1 MGGTPARG
9 RSYASE
15 MLVGRTGLS
24 PVMVGRAA
32 ELDRLA
38 QLLGARR
45 TPSVALVAGDAGV
58 GKTRLVQE
66 LVARVPA
73 GTMVLAGQA
82 DPGSLGRPLELFLDS
97 LDGCRLEPYGDLL
110 DVAGDRS
117 RTAEERVRAGVE
129 LVRRLTAGHTGL
141 LVFEDL
147 HWADSESIAL
157 FEELAEPDG
166 GQLLLVGSYRPD
178 GLTRRHPA
186 AELLPRLE
194 RRHSVTHLNLGPLS
208 PSDVGALLT
217 AVYEQ
222 APSFRLVESLH
233 ARTGGNPFFLEE
245 LVAASGDVEL
255 EDLCDLPLPWTVA
268 EVVRGQVDDLAPDA
282 RRIVSAAAVLGRR
295 VSFDL
300 LAAVTGTPEDRL
312 IELLRELVGAGFL
325 VETDPD
331 VFGFRHELARE
342 AIEGTLLGRERRRLH
357 EAGLDALRAEGSRD
371 YAAIARHARG
381 AARFDDLVAAARRGA
396 REYLAVGS
404 TYLALRL
411 AEVGLSEVED
421 DLELRALAAEAAWLA
436 GMPAESIGHADRW
449 LQLARDADSA
459 GDEAEA
465 LSLRTRLALDHG
477 EKDLAAAFTDELIAI
492 LDNLPADE
500 KRARAM
506 AAVAQSYML
515 RDLRDPTCEWAD
527 KAIAL
532 AEANGLPGI
541 RLAAL
546 VEKGS
551 ALMTEPGTEDEG
563 RALLE
568 AAADEGARL
577 GERVLAARA
586 LNNLVWHAR
595 RWAPDEVRDRLER
608 MRQHAEAAG
617 FTSLASG
624 SYAEGAAT
632 LAAIEGD
639 LDGAIA
645 QLERRRGDRIQAGA
659 ANPDWLAIVQ
669 AGFALEAGDLAAAE
683 RYTRH
688 TKPVRP
694 RTAVAVAGLD
704 LNLAFRHADLPRA
717 RALLAD
723 LLATSDERGGWLPA
737 DQVHDLLASGLRAGM
752 PYAELRPLVE
762 RVTRW
767 GGRPLDPASPWGR
780 LLAGQVA
787 EAQGDPEA
795 AAAGYVAA
803 ANGLRATDVELAGH
817 RGTAHVGAARNLIA
831 LGRLDEARTHTERA
845 TEILARWRG
854 WRVEELDAVRRRF
867 GLGAEIAGPDA
878 LTPRER
884 EVVGL
889 LAVGLTNSQLANR
902 LYISPRTAA
911 VHVSNILAKL
921 GKSSRTEVAAWA
933 VREGLAS
940 DA

>member
-1 MGGTPARG
+1 
-9 RSYASE
+9 

-45 TPSVALVAGDAGV
+45 TPSVALIAGEAGV

-66 LVARVPA
+66 LVERVPA
-73 GTMVLAGQA
+73 GTLVLAGQA

-97 LDGCRLEPYGDLL
+97 LDGCRLEPHADLL
-110 DVAGDRS
+110 DIASDRS
-117 RTAEERVRAGVE
+117 RTAEERVGAAVD
-129 LVRRLTAGHTGL
+129 LVRRLTAGSTGL
-141 LVFEDL
+141 VVFEDL
-147 HWADSESIAL
+147 HWSDSESIAV

-217 AVYEQ
+217 AVYGQ
-222 APSFRLVESLH
+222 APSFRLVEALH
-233 ARTGGNPFFLEE
+233 TRSGGNPFFLEE
-245 LVAASGDVEL
+245 LIAASGDVDLEEL
-255 EDLCDLPLPWTVA
+255 CSLPLPWTVA
-268 EVVRGQVDDLAPDA
+268 EVVRGQADDLGPDE
-282 RRIVSAAAVLGRR
+282 RRIVAAAAVLGRR
-295 VSFDL
+295 VPFDL

-312 IELLRELVGAGFL
+312 IELLRELVGTGFL

-357 EAGLDALRAEGSRD
+357 EAGLEALREAGSRD

-411 AEVGLSEVED
+411 AELGLSEVED
-421 DLELRALAAEAAWLA
+421 DLELRSLAAESAWLA
-436 GMPAESIGHADRW
+436 GLEGDAVEHTDRW
-449 LQLARDADSA
+449 LRLARDADSA
-459 GDEAEA
+459 GDEASA
-465 LSLRTRLALDHG
+465 LSLRTRLAMDRG
-477 EKDLAAAFTDELIAI
+477 EPDLAGDLTDQLIAI
-492 LDNLPADE
+492 MDNLPTDE
-500 KRARAM
+500 QRARAM

-515 RDLRDPTCEWAD
+515 RDLRDATCEWAD
-527 KAIAL
+527 KATAL
-532 AEANGLPGI
+532 AEANGLAGI
-541 RLAAL
+541 RLSAM

-551 ALMTEPGTEDEG
+551 ALMSDPGAEEEG
-563 RALLE
+563 KALLE
-568 AAADEGARL
+568 AAAEEAARL
-577 GERVLAARA
+577 GERVVAARA

-595 RWAPDEVRDRLER
+595 QWAPDEVRERLER
-608 MRQHAEAAG
+608 MRHHAEAAG

-624 SYAEGAAT
+624 SYAEGGAT

-639 LDGAIA
+639 LDAAIA
-645 QLERRRGDRIQAGA
+645 QLERRRGDRSQAGVT
-659 ANPDWLAIVQ
+659 NPDWLTIIQ
-669 AGFALEAGDLAAAE
+669 AGFALEAGDLVAAA
-683 RYTRH
+683 RYTREAR
-688 TKPVRP
+688 PVRP
-694 RTAVAVAGLD
+694 RTTMAVAGLD
-704 LNLAFRHADLPRA
+704 LHLAFRHTDLPRA
-717 RALLAD
+717 RSLLAE
-723 LLATSDERGGWLPA
+723 LLAVSDERGGWLHA
-737 DQVHDLLASGLRAGM
+737 EQVHDLLAAGLRAGL
-752 PYAELRPLVE
+752 PFAELRPMVA
-762 RVTRW
+762 RAARW
-767 GGRPLDPASPWGR
+767 GGRPLEPASPWGQ

-787 EAQGDPEA
+787 EAEGDPER

-803 ANGLRATDVELAGH
+803 AEGLQPADVELAGH
-817 RGTAHVGAARNLIA
+817 RGTAHVGAARSLIA
-831 LGRLDEARTHTERA
+831 LGRLDEARGHAERA

-854 WRVEELDAVRRRF
+854 WRVAELDAVRRRL
-867 GLGAEIAGPDA
+867 GLGAELAGPDA

-889 LAVGLTNSQLANR
+889 LATGLTNSQLADR

-921 GKSSRTEVAAWA
+921 GMSSRTEVAAWA
-933 VREGLAS
+933 VREGLAT

>member
-245 LVAASGDVEL
+245 LVAASGDVDL

-312 IELLRELVGAGFL
+312 IELLRELVWAGFL

-342 AIEGTLLGRERRRLH
+342 AIEGTLLGRERR
-357 EAGLDALRAEGSRD
+357 
-371 YAAIARHARG
+371 
-381 AARFDDLVAAARRGA
+381 
-396 REYLAVGS
+396 
-404 TYLALRL
+404 RL

-527 KAIAL
+527 KAIAM

-541 RLAAL
+541 RLAAQ
-546 VEKGS
+546 VEKG
-551 ALMTEPGTEDEG
+551 
-563 RALLE
+563 
-568 AAADEGARL
+568 
-577 GERVLAARA
+577 
-586 LNNLVWHAR
+586 
-595 RWAPDEVRDRLER
+595 
-608 MRQHAEAAG
+608 
-617 FTSLASG
+617 
-624 SYAEGAAT
+624 
-632 LAAIEGD
+632 
-639 LDGAIA
+639 
-645 QLERRRGDRIQAGA
+645 
-659 ANPDWLAIVQ
+659 
-669 AGFALEAGDLAAAE
+669 
-683 RYTRH
+683 
-688 TKPVRP
+688 
-694 RTAVAVAGLD
+694 
-704 LNLAFRHADLPRA
+704 
-717 RALLAD
+717 
-723 LLATSDERGGWLPA
+723 
-737 DQVHDLLASGLRAGM
+737 
-752 PYAELRPLVE
+752 
-762 RVTRW
+762 
-767 GGRPLDPASPWGR
+767 
-780 LLAGQVA
+780 
-787 EAQGDPEA
+787 
-795 AAAGYVAA
+795 
-803 ANGLRATDVELAGH
+803 
-817 RGTAHVGAARNLIA
+817 
-831 LGRLDEARTHTERA
+831 
-845 TEILARWRG
+845 
-854 WRVEELDAVRRRF
+854 
-867 GLGAEIAGPDA
+867 
-878 LTPRER
+878 
-884 EVVGL
+884 
-889 LAVGLTNSQLANR
+889 
-902 LYISPRTAA
+902 
-911 VHVSNILAKL
+911 
-921 GKSSRTEVAAWA
+921 
-933 VREGLAS
+933 
-940 DA
+940 